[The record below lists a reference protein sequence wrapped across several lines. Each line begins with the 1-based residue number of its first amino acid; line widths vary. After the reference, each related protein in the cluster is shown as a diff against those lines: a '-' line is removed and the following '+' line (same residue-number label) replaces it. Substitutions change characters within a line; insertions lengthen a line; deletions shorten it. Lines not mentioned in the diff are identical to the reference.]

1 MNNVDALSS
10 GEGEFVQSLARGLRV
25 LTAFSA
31 DNPRLSLADAARLTG
46 LTRATTRRCLH
57 TLMQLGYAETNGKS
71 FQLTPRVLDLGYA
84 YLSSAKLGEIAEP
97 FMETLSEQLD
107 ESVSLAVLDG
117 TEIVYVARVPTKRIM
132 SIGLALGSRLPAVVT
147 SMGRIL
153 LSSLPDDV
161 LRDFLRQAKLVR
173 YTQRTIT
180 DRVRLERELLSVRQQ
195 RYALVDRELEEGL
208 RSLAVPLANREGR
221 IVAALNVGTQT
232 ERVSRDELLNSIL
245 PQLRRTADEI
255 NEILGRR

>member
-153 LSSLPDDV
+153 LSSLPDDK

-232 ERVSRDELLNSIL
+232 ERVSQNELLNSIL

>member
-31 DNPRLSLADAARLTG
+31 ENPRLSLADAARLTG

-97 FMETLSEQLD
+97 FMERLSEQLD

-153 LSSLPDDV
+153 LSSLPDDE

-180 DRVRLERELLSVRQQ
+180 DRVQLERELLSVRQQ

-221 IVAALNVGTQT
+221 VVAALNVGTQT
-232 ERVSRDELLNSIL
+232 ERVSREVLLNSIL
-245 PQLRRTADEI
+245 PQLRRTADHI
-255 NEILGRR
+255 NEVLERR

>member
-245 PQLRRTADEI
+245 PQLRCTADEI

>member
-1 MNNVDALSS
+1 MNNGDALSS
-10 GEGEFVQSLARGLRV
+10 GQGEFVQSLARGLRV

-31 DNPRLSLADAARLTG
+31 ENPRLSLADAARLTG

-84 YLSSAKLGEIAEP
+84 YLSSAKLGAIAEP
-97 FMETLSEQLD
+97 FMEALSEQLD

-117 TEIVYVARVPTKRIM
+117 AEIVYVARVPTKRIM

-147 SMGRIL
+147 SMGRVL
-153 LSSLPDDV
+153 LASLSDDE
-161 LRDFLRQAKLVR
+161 LRDFLNHAELIR
-173 YTQRTIT
+173 YTRRTIT
-180 DRVRLERELLSVRQQ
+180 DKTQLERELLSIRHQ

-208 RSLAVPLANREGR
+208 RSLAVPLTNREGR

-245 PQLRRTADEI
+245 PQLRRTAEQI
-255 NEILGRR
+255 NEFLERR

>member
-1 MNNVDALSS
+1 
-10 GEGEFVQSLARGLRV
+10 
-25 LTAFSA
+25 
-31 DNPRLSLADAARLTG
+31 
-46 LTRATTRRCLH
+46 RATTRRCLH

-161 LRDFLRQAKLVR
+161 LRDFLRQANLVR

-232 ERVSRDELLNSIL
+232 ERESQDELLNSIL